1 MSILFEN
8 DVKMYGIQTYFG
20 GRPCTCVFENDVKMY
35 GIQTAIKDP
44 SERQAFEND
53 VKMYSIQAESVQK
66 GIKEKVGKYR

>member
-1 MSILFEN
+1 
-8 DVKMYGIQTYFG
+8 MYGIQTQSHRHQPT
-20 GRPCTCVFENDVKMY
+20 GRFENDVKMY